1 MTLPILSSSL
11 WRVHVVAGAGEL
23 NLSVVEPVVLEPHLN
38 ELQITIAS
46 KSRAAMKY
54 TWSAICMKGSTSVTC
69 ASLMRF
75 LSLTFFRHTL
85 P

>member
-1 MTLPILSSSL
+1 MTLRILSSSL

-46 KSRAAMKY
+46 KSSAAMK
-54 TWSAICMKGSTSVTC
+54 
-69 ASLMRF
+69 
-75 LSLTFFRHTL
+75 
-85 P
+85 